1 MSDDKKTID
10 FKNAKLG
17 LFNKKLN
24 KNQRINNNNN
34 ILRGLDRVPPP
45 PVKNKP
51 LGKVSNTDEILRQRE
66 QDMRAM
72 RDLQRRVES
81 EEYTA
86 RVLQIAHD
94 VFVRSQPQLLQTEE
108 ERLALAESAVQSG
121 QAFYRMAKEF
131 IEYVATEDFIH
142 SILEEEK

>member
-34 ILRGLDRVPPP
+34 ILRGLDRVPLP